1 MICNGHVEKW
11 GVLMSI
17 DKFPSAEIP
26 SSKLGKFIE
35 LRSESSVQALPLQVM
50 MAAYKKWLKDLYPFQ
65 AQHVALQADH
75 NQSMEQ
81 TPFCSIEMV
90 CIWFLT
96 LPSESWIQFS
106 SELIGITWK
115 HYGNELDLGWF
126 RRTHLESKRRPP
138 KEGFL
143 GRLKTTESFRGR
155 QNM

>member
-1 MICNGHVEKW
+1 
-11 GVLMSI
+11 MSI

-90 CIWFLT
+90 CI
-96 LPSESWIQFS
+96 
-106 SELIGITWK
+106 
-115 HYGNELDLGWF
+115 
-126 RRTHLESKRRPP
+126 
-138 KEGFL
+138 
-143 GRLKTTESFRGR
+143 
-155 QNM
+155 